1 MALLELA
8 AHSLPLPLSFLVRE
22 QQGGNGPL
30 LDELRHLPPV
40 MCRAVPVRNRTAPS
54 APGGTQGAR
63 EGAGRRIYKGE
74 AEKTMDHTR
83 SISPGDTSRGGRPTG
98 KVCVRQLAACPG
110 TGSSARTAE
119 QGHAVCHTPMPASSL
134 QARWE
139 REAPGKKRGSL
150 SQTRAPAPRISPPR
164 RSDSVPAAAWRL
176 PVYLPHNEEHGVW
189 SQQTLSLNS
198 GPRTSVAFISFLF
211 CKTDIRIM
219 TSQ

>member
-40 MCRAVPVRNRTAPS
+40 MCRAGPGQKPNS
-54 APGGTQGAR
+54 ALCSRWDPGSQ
-63 EGAGRRIYKGE
+63 GRRGK
-74 AEKTMDHTR
+74 ARLQRR
-83 SISPGDTSRGGRPTG
+83 SRENNGPHSEHQPRRHLERRPPN
-98 KVCVRQLAACPG
+98 RQGLCQAAACPG
-110 TGSSARTAE
+110 TGSSTRTAE

-139 REAPGKKRGSL
+139 REAPGKKRGSP

>member
-30 LDELRHLPPV
+30 LDELHHLPPV

-63 EGAGRRIYKGE
+63 EGAGRCVYKRE

-98 KVCVRQLAACPG
+98 KVCVRQLRAQERGAAHARRSRAMPSVTRPCQRLRSRRG
-110 TGSSARTAE
+110 GSGRRQERSGARRARRALRPRASLPLDV
-119 QGHAVCHTPMPASSL
+119 QTPFLLP
-134 QARWE
+134 
-139 REAPGKKRGSL
+139 RGGC
-150 SQTRAPAPRISPPR
+150 RVPAP
-164 RSDSVPAAAWRL
+164 
-176 PVYLPHNEEHGVW
+176 
-189 SQQTLSLNS
+189 
-198 GPRTSVAFISFLF
+198 
-211 CKTDIRIM
+211 
-219 TSQ
+219 